1 MRLTFRNPPDLSLTD
16 GKLSLDLAPEQLA
29 SALDDVHRADLLAL
43 ADYSGA
49 VRSAGLES
57 AVFHME
63 EGDLSHDLELTL
75 STIARLKEALKPY
88 LEAGVY
94 VAGLNPGYRNL
105 TPEEIA
111 KIHDAIGDLAAAN
124 LESLRDE
131 LRRANSKHDRKHD
144 RKLAAI
150 FRQLEQD
157 GEPSPLVWVKLDGE
171 WEPDRKRNPEW
182 ALRFWDLLGDDEQN
196 EVADRAMGA

>member
-1 MRLTFRNPPDLSLTD
+1 MRLIVRNPPDLSLTG
-16 GKLSLDLAPEQLA
+16 GKLSLDLAPEHLA
-29 SALDDVHRADLLAL
+29 SALDDASPANLLAI
-43 ADYSGA
+43 ADYSDA

-57 AVFHME
+57 AVVRME

-94 VAGLNPGYRNL
+94 IAGLNPGYRNP

-124 LESLRDE
+124 LESMRDE
-131 LRRANSKHDRKHD
+131 LRRANSKHDRK
-144 RKLAAI
+144 LAAI
-150 FRQLEQD
+150 LRQLEPE
-157 GEPSPLVWVKLDGE
+157 GEPEPLAWVKLDGE
-171 WEPDRKRNPEW
+171 WEPDRKRTPEW
-182 ALRFWDLLGDDEQN
+182 ALRLWDFLDDDEQN
-196 EVADRAMGA
+196 EIADRAVGE

>member
-1 MRLTFRNPPDLSLTD
+1 MRLTFRNFPDLSLTD
-16 GKLSLDLAPEQLA
+16 GKLSLDLAPEHLA
-29 SALDDVHRADLLAL
+29 SALDDASPANLLAI
-43 ADYSGA
+43 ADYSDA

-57 AVFHME
+57 AVVRME
-63 EGDLSHDLELTL
+63 EGDSTRDLELTL

-124 LESLRDE
+124 LESMRDE
-131 LRRANSKHDRKHD
+131 LRRANSKHDRK
-144 RKLAAI
+144 LAAI
-150 FRQLEQD
+150 LRQLEPE
-157 GEPSPLVWVKLDGE
+157 GEPEPLAWVKLDGE
-171 WEPDRKRNPEW
+171 WEPDRKRTPEW
-182 ALRFWDLLGDDEQN
+182 ALRFWDLLDDDEQN
-196 EVADRAMGA
+196 EIADRAVGE

>member
-16 GKLSLDLAPEQLA
+16 GKLSLDLAPEHLA

-57 AVFHME
+57 AVVRME

-88 LEAGVY
+88 LETGVY

-124 LESLRDE
+124 LESMRDE
-131 LRRANSKHDRKHD
+131 LRRANSKHDRK
-144 RKLAAI
+144 LAAI
-150 FRQLEQD
+150 LRQLEPE
-157 GEPSPLVWVKLDGE
+157 GEPEPLAWVKLDGE
-171 WEPDRKRNPEW
+171 WEPDRKRTPEW
-182 ALRFWDLLGDDEQN
+182 ALRFWDLLDDDEQN